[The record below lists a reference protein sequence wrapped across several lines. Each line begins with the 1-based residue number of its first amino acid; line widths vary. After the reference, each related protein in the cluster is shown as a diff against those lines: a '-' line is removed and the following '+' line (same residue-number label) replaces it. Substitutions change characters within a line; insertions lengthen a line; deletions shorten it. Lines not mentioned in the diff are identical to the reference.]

1 MPTFEDARK
10 IQWRAKES
18 LEKRDWSQAI
28 YQAQQCVDLSVK
40 AFFQVLGIKYELK
53 HRLKD
58 KCFEDALEQLKS
70 KFKKEYEVKRIRA
83 TLAKAKV
90 WMDILATIR
99 NYAGGYTPLNVPTGE
114 IFVANLQR
122 KASHK
127 VSMNDVINGLLGE
140 IDEAEKRYR
149 RQ

>member
-1 MPTFEDARK
+1 M
-10 IQWRAKES
+10 QWRAKES

-40 AFFQVLGIKYELK
+40 ALFHALRIKHEPK
-53 HRLKD
+53 HKLKD
-58 KCFEDALEQLKS
+58 EHFEDALEQLKS

-99 NYAGGYTPLNVPTGE
+99 NYAGGYTPLNVPTRE
-114 IFVANLQR
+114 IFDYDFEGPARSAVGVVDSIRLDLERTARQL
-122 KASHK
+122 
-127 VSMNDVINGLLGE
+127 GLLL
-140 IDEAEKRYR
+140 I
-149 RQ
+149 